1 LRVNDAARSN
11 SVRPIF
17 GLVAASVVVR
27 ELRGESVIDR
37 SNGCDPWAHPGHGG

>member
-1 LRVNDAARSN
+1 MWVTGT
-11 SVRPIF
+11 F
-17 GLVAASVVVR
+17 GLVAASVVAR